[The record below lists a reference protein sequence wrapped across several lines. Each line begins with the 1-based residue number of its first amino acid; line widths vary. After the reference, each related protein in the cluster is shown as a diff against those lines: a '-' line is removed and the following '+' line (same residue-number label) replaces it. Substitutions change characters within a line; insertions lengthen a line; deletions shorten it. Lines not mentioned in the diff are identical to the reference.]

1 MKDTKEIDASATN
14 VKKPVSML
22 RDELAQ
28 KLVDD
33 VNNSGLPLVLT
44 EYIVRDL
51 YEQVRATA
59 MKQYEKD
66 KEDYQAALDNN
77 K

>member
-14 VKKPVSML
+14 AKKPVSML
-22 RDELAQ
+22 RDELVQ

-33 VNNSGLPLVLT
+33 VNDSGLPLVLT

-51 YEQVRATA
+51 YEEVRAAA

>member
-51 YEQVRATA
+51 YEEVRATA

>member
-1 MKDTKEIDASATN
+1 MKNTKEIDTSATN
-14 VKKPVSML
+14 AKKPVSML
-22 RDELAQ
+22 RDELVQ

-44 EYIVRDL
+44 EYIMRDL
-51 YEQVRATA
+51 YEEVRATA